1 NVQLY
6 GGFDPDNGIDDLT
19 DARILP
25 DVSSGEAGGTV
36 LAGDDAYHVVI
47 SASPVGEARLDGFTI
62 TGGKADGSET
72 ITVNTESIGPLS
84 GGGMY
89 IDDSSPTLTNVS
101 ISGNQAYFSGGGLF
115 NIDASPTL
123 RNVSIRANVVTGVT
137 GNGGGIYNRASA

>member
-1 NVQLY
+1 
-6 GGFDPDNGIDDLT
+6 
-19 DARILP
+19 
-25 DVSSGEAGGTV
+25 
-36 LAGDDAYHVVI
+36 I

-137 GNGGGIYNRASA
+137 GNGGGTYNRASAAALRDVAISRNAAATAGGTSHDMATAPG